1 MKTPTITK
9 LTNKILKHYPNTN
22 LINIYVQNP
31 IPIGLKYPSWIADIA
46 MIKLFDDDS
55 HSKKISPDMYIKIFN
70 TTRTYINL
78 GKNNTTRNISTNNTY
93 RINIYPD
100 PITFTT
106 KQGKTITYYQSE
118 TYRITDIETTQK
130 IKNKAIRFE
139 IGLLELHALQKLLK

>member
-1 MKTPTITK
+1 MNPITITN

-22 LINIYVQNP
+22 LINIYVQNA

-46 MIKLFDDDS
+46 IIKLFGDDS
-55 HSKKISPDMYIKIFN
+55 HSKKISTDMYIKIFN

-78 GKNNTTRNISTNNTY
+78 GKNNTTRNISANNIY

-106 KQGKTITYYQSE
+106 KRGKTITYYQSE
-118 TYRITDIETTQK
+118 TYRITDIETIQK

-139 IGLLELHALQKLLK
+139 IELQKLLR

>member
-1 MKTPTITK
+1 MNPITITN

-22 LINIYVQNP
+22 LINVYVQNAR
-31 IPIGLKYPSWIADIA
+31 PIGLKYPSWIADIA
-46 MIKLFDDDS
+46 IIKLFGDDS
-55 HSKKISPDMYIKIFN
+55 RSKKISPDMYIKIFN

-118 TYRITDIETTQK
+118 TYRITDTETIQK

>member
-1 MKTPTITK
+1 MNPTTITN

-22 LINIYVQNP
+22 LINVYVQNA
-31 IPIGLKYPSWIADIA
+31 IPIGLKCPSWIADIA
-46 MIKLFDDDS
+46 IIKLFGDDS
-55 HSKKISPDMYIKIFN
+55 HSKKISTDMYVKIFN

-106 KQGKTITYYQSE
+106 KQGKTITYYQSVSH
-118 TYRITDIETTQK
+118 RITDIETIQK

-139 IGLLELHALQKLLK
+139 IELQKLLR